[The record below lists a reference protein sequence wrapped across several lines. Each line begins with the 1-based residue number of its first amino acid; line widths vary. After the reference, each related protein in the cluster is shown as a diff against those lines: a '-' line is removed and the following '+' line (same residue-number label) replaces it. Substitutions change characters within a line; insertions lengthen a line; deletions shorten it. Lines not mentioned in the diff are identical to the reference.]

1 MMTFP
6 IYIYGKIKFHGS
18 KPPSSLGDFILR
30 HTVPSKDGMNVFRL
44 RRMKPVDASSPS
56 FTRWLLRK
64 FDDTFTWFWPKKK
77 AGSSGDVTQR
87 VEFFTNRHDFQMSV
101 WLWLWSNSSL
111 VRNIGFNGF
120 DLSSKIWVGR
130 KKHTL
135 SYLQEKYDTE
145 VKLTCNNMQCDLCNT
160 IMIQHENMPY
170 LNKKLRRV
178 NFQHLIGLV
187 SLQHVP
193 GFTDPRFTQPF
204 ANASC
209 LHVIS
214 NG

>member
-1 MMTFP
+1 MFP
-6 IYIYGKIKFHGS
+6 TPQAVWETSFSDTLCRQKMGWMSFGS
-18 KPPSSLGDFILR
+18 EGWSQWMPARHLSHDDCFENSTTHSHDFGQR
-30 HTVPSKDGMNVFRL
+30 KKQEAVAM
-44 RRMKPVDASSPS
+44 SPKELS
-56 FTRWLLRK
+56 
-64 FDDTFTWFWPKKK
+64 
-77 AGSSGDVTQR
+77 
-87 VEFFTNRHDFQMSV
+87 FFTNRHDFQMSV

-178 NFQHLIGLV
+178 NFQNLIGLV

>member
-6 IYIYGKIKFHGS
+6 IYGKIKFMFQTTKQFGRLQSQTHCAVKRWDACLSAPKDKASGCQLAIFHTMAAS
-18 KPPSSLGDFILR
+18 KIRRHIHMILAKGESR
-30 HTVPSKDGMNVFRL
+30 KQWRCHTKSWVSFYQQIWFSNVCI
-44 RRMKPVDASSPS
+44 
-56 FTRWLLRK
+56 TR
-64 FDDTFTWFWPKKK
+64 
-77 AGSSGDVTQR
+77 
-87 VEFFTNRHDFQMSV
+87 
-101 WLWLWSNSSL
+101 LWSNSSL

-120 DLSSKIWVGR
+120 DLSCKIWVGR
-130 KKHTL
+130 ERHTL
-135 SYLQEKYDTE
+135 PYLQEEYDTE
-145 VKLTCNNMQCDLCNT
+145 VKLTCNDMQCDLCKT

-178 NFQHLIGLV
+178 NFQHLMGLV
-187 SLQHVP
+187 SLQLP

-204 ANASC
+204 ADSSC